1 MWHTIIISDI
11 CIISIIFRDFDPSSQ
26 IVVWLWEILDE
37 MREED
42 KVLFMIFVSG
52 RSRLPA
58 NPTSD
63 LNQRFQIMR
72 VDQPVDGL
80 PTAQTCFFQLRLP
93 PYTSKTI
100 MAERM
105 LYAINHCRTIDAD
118 NYMLPRNNITPT
130 TTGANTFTGTEETEN
145 NDTDALNIM
154 EEE

>member
-1 MWHTIIISDI
+1 M
-11 CIISIIFRDFDPSSQ
+11 FRDFDPNNQ
-26 IVVWLWEILDE
+26 VVLWLWEILDE
-37 MREED
+37 MSED
-42 KVLFMIFVSG
+42 EKVLFMIFVSG

-63 LNQRFQIMR
+63 LNQRFQIMK

-93 PYTSKTI
+93 PYSTKHI

-118 NYMLPRNNITPT
+118 NYMLPRNNITS
-130 TTGANTFTGTEETEN
+130 TGTNTLSVTDETA
-145 NDTDALNIM
+145 NDEHDTVNIM
-154 EEE
+154 ED

>member
-1 MWHTIIISDI
+1 M
-11 CIISIIFRDFDPSSQ
+11 
-26 IVVWLWEILDE
+26 WLWETLDE
-37 MREED
+37 MSEEE

-63 LNQRFQIMR
+63 LNQRFQIMK

-93 PYTSKTI
+93 PYTSKRI

-118 NYMLPRNNITPT
+118 NYMLPRNNIAS
-130 TTGANTFTGTEETEN
+130 TGTNTFVGTEEVGN
-145 NDTDALNIM
+145 NDGDANM
-154 EEE
+154 MDD

>member
-1 MWHTIIISDI
+1 MS
-11 CIISIIFRDFDPSSQ
+11 
-26 IVVWLWEILDE
+26 
-37 MREED
+37 EEE

-63 LNQRFQIMR
+63 LNQRFQIMK

-93 PYTSKTI
+93 PYSSKHI

-105 LYAINHCRTIDAD
+105 AYAINHCRTIDAD
-118 NYMLPRNNITPT
+118 NYMLPRNNVAISAGT
-130 TTGANTFTGTEETEN
+130 NTFGGAEETGN
-145 NDTDALNIM
+145 NVDDTVNNLM
-154 EEE
+154 EE